1 LNRFIKKNKMLI
13 LNSLIT
19 LIIIVSGFNFFSIHA
34 KAAELNLPFNT
45 RVEGLLTTEQ
55 ESVIYKFQLTQAGRV
70 TFDISSYVDTT
81 TYIKL
86 TDNYNNEILEDSE
99 TSSSANPAKYY
110 NEMDLEAGTYFLE
123 IYDGQYY
130 YENTGKF
137 NVRLGFSPA
146 NNNEVEPN
154 NGTVQA
160 QPLPFNTL
168 VNGFLS
174 WNDGVDV
181 YKITVPKSGRVS
193 VDLSSFV
200 DSNTYITLIDDKNN
214 EIIDESI
221 SGSSINPASFKEQV
235 DLEPGTYY
243 LKVHDEQYY
252 YLNSGKYQLKVGL
265 VLANS
270 SDKEPNNGTVNAQP
284 LAYNQSTTGFLAW
297 NDSIDVYKV
306 IVPKAGRIYIDLTSF
321 IDTKTSLT
329 LLDSS
334 NREVASEDV
343 FGSSTNPGKFY
354 KYIDLSAGTYYLK
367 VEDDNYYYVHTGK
380 YTVKVTA
387 PHLLPPLTI
396 GLVSDKTTVLSGK
409 TSPNLQVVLKVSGK
423 EYKKS
428 ADSKGNVY
436 FTIPKQKVG
445 SKLEAFVTNSYGTK
459 KVTVTVVDKTAPG
472 IPKVNSIAD
481 NHSIIKG
488 KTEPYAYVYAKVGTK
503 QIGYGKANIRG
514 EFTLKIPKQKAGVNI
529 SVFAKDKAG
538 NIGPAKV
545 LKVLDKTAPSRPTI
559 TKVFPKITGKAEKG
573 SIVFIYNGKKLLGK
587 QTVTSKGTFS
597 IKIASQKKGSVMK
610 VYTRDKAGN
619 NSQAVTI
626 RVK

>member
-1 LNRFIKKNKMLI
+1 MNSIKKNKMLI
-13 LNSLIT
+13 LNSLVT
-19 LIIIVSGFNFFSIHA
+19 LIIIVGGFNFFSINA
-34 KAAELNLPFNT
+34 KAAEVTLPFNT
-45 RVEGLLTTEQ
+45 KVDGLLTTNQ
-55 ESVIYKFQLTQAGRV
+55 DSIVYKFQLTQAGRV
-70 TFDISSYVDTT
+70 TFNISSYVDTN

-86 TDNYNNEILEDSE
+86 SDQNNNEIFDDSE
-99 TSSSANPAKYY
+99 TSSSTNPAKYY
-110 NEMDLEAGTYFLE
+110 NEMDLEAGTYYLE
-123 IYDGQYY
+123 IYDGQSY

-137 NVRLGFSPA
+137 NVLLGFSPA

-160 QPLPFNTL
+160 QALPFNTL

-193 VDLSSFV
+193 IDLSSFV
-200 DSNTYITLIDDKNN
+200 DTKTYINLIDDKNN
-214 EIIDESI
+214 EIIDDYI
-221 SGSSINPASFKEQV
+221 NGSSINPASYKEQV

-243 LKVHDEQYY
+243 FKVYDDGY

-270 SDKEPNNGTVNAQP
+270 NDKEPNNGTVNAQS
-284 LAYNQSTTGFLAW
+284 LAYNQATIGFLAW
-297 NDSIDVYKV
+297 NDTVDYYKV
-306 IVPKAGRIYIDLTSF
+306 TVPKTGRIYIDLTSY
-321 IDTKTSLT
+321 IDTRTSIT
-329 LLDSS
+329 LLDSY
-334 NREVASEDV
+334 NNEIASESLI
-343 FGSSTNPGKFY
+343 GSSSNPGKFY

-367 VEDDNYYYVHTGK
+367 VEDDNYYAHTGK
-380 YTVKVTA
+380 YILKITA

-409 TSPNLQVVLKVSGK
+409 TSPNLQVTLKVSGK

-428 ADSKGNVY
+428 ADSKGNFY
-436 FTIPKQKVG
+436 FSIPKQKVG
-445 SKLEAFVTNSYGTK
+445 SKIEAFVSNSYGTK

-472 IPKVNSIAD
+472 LPKVNSIAD
-481 NHSIIKG
+481 NHTIIKG
-488 KTEPYAYVYAKVGTK
+488 KTEPYASVYAKVGTK

-514 EFTLKIPKQKAGVNI
+514 EFTIKIPKQKAGVSI

-545 LKVLDKTAPSRPTI
+545 LKVLDKTAPSSPKI

-573 SIVFIYNGKKLLGK
+573 STVYIYNGKKLLGK

-597 IKIASQKKGSVMK
+597 IKIASQKKGSIMR

-619 NSQAVTI
+619 NSKAVTI